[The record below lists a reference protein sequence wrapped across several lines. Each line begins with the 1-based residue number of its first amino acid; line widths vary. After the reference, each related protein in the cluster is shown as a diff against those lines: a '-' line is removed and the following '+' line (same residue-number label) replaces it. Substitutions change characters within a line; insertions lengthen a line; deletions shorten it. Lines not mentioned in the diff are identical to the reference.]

1 MTGSEMTEKKK
12 ILIADDERAIH
23 KLLPVLLAPEFDI
36 IHAYNGLEAVEL
48 IDSEQ
53 PDLVVLDIIMPGK
66 DGRDICRD
74 LKKNQKTKD
83 IKVIMLSAKDEQ
95 HDRIV
100 GLELGADDY
109 IAKPVSLEYLSVKIK
124 RMIEKI

>member
-1 MTGSEMTEKKK
+1 MVTKKK
-12 ILIADDERAIH
+12 ILIADDDKAIH
-23 KLLPVLLAPEFDI
+23 KLLPVLLASEYDI

-53 PDLVVLDIIMPGK
+53 PDLVILDIIMPGK

-83 IKVIMLSAKDEQ
+83 IKVIMLSGKGEQ

-109 IAKPVSLEYLSVKIK
+109 IAKPVSLEYLSIKIK
-124 RMIEKI
+124 RIIEKR